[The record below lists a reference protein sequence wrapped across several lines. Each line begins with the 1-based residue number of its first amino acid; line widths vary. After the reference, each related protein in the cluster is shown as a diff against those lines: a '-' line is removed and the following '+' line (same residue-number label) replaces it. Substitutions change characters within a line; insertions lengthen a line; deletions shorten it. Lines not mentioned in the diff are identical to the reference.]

1 MRLRKPTSLIGGLA
15 AIATLVLATAGAGST
30 APGVAPRVGDIST
43 ASARALEIAR
53 ATASDGAAADYL
65 GWTTAVDGNIAVVGA
80 YGQDRG
86 GSSNVGAAYVFE
98 LNGGAVTQLGTLTAS
113 DAGPA
118 DEFGYS
124 VDISGDTIVVG
135 ARGVEDAGGADRG
148 AAYVFTKPPGGW
160 TSATET
166 ARLTSSDSA
175 NYDQFGS
182 AVGVS
187 GGTVVVGAPRHNP
200 GGQTWAGAAYT
211 FNKPG
216 GGWATTT
223 TPSGKLNHGVADSL
237 FFGEAVAID
246 GTTLAVGARYDQVPS
261 TDSGSVY
268 VYTLTGG
275 TWSFLQR
282 LDPPGGASSDYFGA
296 SVALS
301 GDTLVGGAPGTNTG
315 SDTDTGKAFVFER
328 SGGTFAATASF
339 TAPTP
344 AQGAQFGSS
353 VATTGSRA
361 VVGAWRADDAGNE
374 SGAAYFFDRPAG
386 GWADGITGQVLIGT
400 GAQAGDRA
408 GSSVALGTDS
418 VWVGAPEPNVS
429 RPGFVDV
436 YQVANAPGAPTAAAA
451 VAGDGQATVSW
462 TAPTSDGGSAITS
475 YTATASPGGATCTA
489 AAPATSCTVTGLDNG
504 TSYTFSVTATNAA
517 GPSSASLASGAVTP
531 TGPPG
536 APTGATAIAGNGQAT
551 VSWTAPASD
560 GGSAITSYTATAS
573 PGGATCTAAAP
584 ATSCTVTGLAN
595 GTGYTFSVTATT
607 GLGTSSAS
615 SMSAAVTPTAPT
627 PPAPTPTPASAAAT
641 SMPAPAAAPADLCA
655 ALSGVAK
662 ATCEGATSRTQAIA
676 QAQATRTQALEACN
690 VRTGAARTRCTTTA
704 NATYRRSV
712 ARANAVRTRDVA
724 LARCDART
732 GRAKSLCTTTARA
745 AYGRSISRAS
755 AEFAYTQARAQCT
768 ARRGTA
774 RSRCLT
780 AAGARRTYALQVANA
795 RYARTV
801 ANQRCL
807 AKRGAARTACR
818 KAASV
823 RYAKATARA
832 KVLRARQLGR

>member
-1 MRLRKPTSLIGGLA
+1 MRVRKPTSLIGGLA
-15 AIATLVLATAGAGST
+15 AIATLVCAAAGAGSAAPST
-30 APGVAPRVGDIST
+30 APRAGDIST
-43 ASARALEIAR
+43 ASARALEIAS
-53 ATASDGAAADYL
+53 ATASGGAADDYL

-98 LNGGAVTQLGTLTAS
+98 LNGGAVTQLAALTAS
-113 DAGPA
+113 DAGQA

-124 VDISGDTIVVG
+124 VDISGDTIVIG

-175 NYDQFGS
+175 DYDQFGS

-211 FNKPG
+211 FNEPG

-275 TWSFLQR
+275 TWSRLQR
-282 LDPPGGASSDYFGA
+282 LDPPGGSSSDYFGA

-328 SGGTFAATASF
+328 SGGTFAATASL

-344 AQGAQFGSS
+344 AQGAQFGWS

-361 VVGAWRADDAGNE
+361 VVGAWRADDAGND
-374 SGAAYFFDRPAG
+374 SGAAYFFDRPTG

-418 VWVGAPEPNVS
+418 VWVGAPGANVS
-429 RPGFVDV
+429 HPGFVDI

-462 TAPTSDGGSAITS
+462 TTPSSDGGSAITS

-489 AAPATSCTVTGLDNG
+489 TAPATSCAVTGLDNG
-504 TSYTFSVTATNAA
+504 TAYTFSVTATNAA
-517 GPSSASLASGAVTP
+517 
-531 TGPPG
+531 
-536 APTGATAIAGNGQAT
+536 
-551 VSWTAPASD
+551 
-560 GGSAITSYTATAS
+560 
-573 PGGATCTAAAP
+573 
-584 ATSCTVTGLAN
+584 
-595 GTGYTFSVTATT
+595 
-607 GLGTSSAS
+607 GTSSAS
-615 SMSAAVTPTAPT
+615 SMSAAVTPMAPAPPAPAPT
-627 PPAPTPTPASAAAT
+627 PPAPAPTPASAAAT
-641 SMPAPAAAPADLCA
+641 SLPAPAAAPADLCA

-662 ATCEGATSRTQAIA
+662 ATCEGTASRTQAVA
-676 QAQATRTQALEACN
+676 QAQATRTEALEACTT
-690 VRTGAARTRCTTTA
+690 RTGAARTRCTTTA

-712 ARANAVRTRDVA
+712 ARANAVRTRAVA
-724 LARCDART
+724 LAKCDAKA

-755 AEFAYTQARAQCT
+755 AAFAYTRARAQCT
-768 ARRGTA
+768 TRRGAA
-774 RSRCLT
+774 RSRCLR

-818 KAASV
+818 RAASV

-832 KVLRARQLGR
+832 KVLRARELGR